1 VTSMSDERYIAL
13 AEVKEYLEQESKG
26 RDFTPEQRISY
37 DHASKIAKLSAE
49 KARELVAELKAVSY
63 VPDTVAVKIADIV
76 PTHPEDVRVLF
87 AKERIVLEK
96 KQIEQILKL
105 VEKYL

>member
-1 VTSMSDERYIAL
+1 VTSMPEERYIAL

-37 DHASKIAKLSAE
+37 DHASKIAKLSAD
-49 KARELVAELKAVSY
+49 KARELVAELKAISF

>member
-1 VTSMSDERYIAL
+1 MPVERYIAL

-37 DHASKIAKLSAE
+37 DHASKIAKLSAA
-49 KARELVAELKAVSY
+49 KARELIDELKSLTF
-63 VPDTVAVKIADIV
+63 VPDPVAVKISDIV